1 MTIMALNNH
10 RAAPVRAT
18 TAAASES
25 TDRYVP
31 AEEGTISAAQPDA
44 AERMA
49 AGRVLSQA
57 GLADVQCLVTW
68 MAAAAPDGLS
78 LPEFARKALSG
89 VRAITPNVSEGV
101 SELIRLGETCRRAE
115 LQTSPETCL
124 EQGLQALA
132 LVYGP
137 LERDPARC
145 GEFRGLLGVLGD
157 PQTTYQLLHDPQMA
171 TLEKSEREA
180 LLHQVVRG
188 LRELHQGGEAIERED
203 VLKLR
208 DETLTAL
215 EAR

>member
-1 MTIMALNNH
+1 MTVQALTSY
-10 RAAPVRAT
+10 RAAPVRAM
-18 TAAASES
+18 TAAASET

-31 AEEGTISAAQPDA
+31 AEEGTLCANPPDA

-49 AGRVLSQA
+49 AGRVLAQA

-68 MAAAAPDGLS
+68 MSAAAPEGLS
-78 LPEFARKALSG
+78 LPEFARKALTG

-115 LQTSPETCL
+115 LQASPETCL
-124 EQGLQALA
+124 DQGLQALA

-145 GEFRGLLGVLGD
+145 AEFRGLLGVLGD
-157 PQTTYQLLHDPQMA
+157 PQTTFQLLHDPQMA
-171 TLEKSEREA
+171 GLEKSEREA

-188 LRELHQGGEAIERED
+188 IRERHEGGEAIERAD
-203 VLKLR
+203 VLGLR
-208 DETLTAL
+208 DTLLA
-215 EAR
+215 A

>member
-1 MTIMALNNH
+1 MTIQALTNY

-18 TAAASES
+18 TAAAFQES
-25 TDRYVP
+25 DRYLP
-31 AEEGTISAAQPDA
+31 AEEGTLPGAQPEL
-44 AERMA
+44 AERLE
-49 AGRVLSQA
+49 AGRVLAQA

-68 MAAAAPDGLS
+68 MSAAAPEGFS
-78 LPEFARKALSG
+78 LAEFARKALSG
-89 VRAITPNVSEGV
+89 VRAVTPNVSEGV
-101 SELIRLGETCRRAE
+101 HELIRLGETSRRAE

-124 EQGLQALA
+124 DQGLQALA

-145 GEFRGLLGVLGD
+145 AEFRGLLGVLGD
-157 PQTTYQLLHDPQMA
+157 PVTTYQLLHDPQMA
-171 TLEKSEREA
+171 GLEKGEREA

-188 LRELHQGGEAIERED
+188 LRERHQGGQTIERDD

-208 DETLTAL
+208 DETLVAF